1 MPTTLHEFAGVII
14 SVDCTPAD
22 ANCPYPTLTSA
33 RVLGADYTPCGP
45 DLLELLD
52 IVMVPT
58 QLDTLGNVVMLTPL
72 LSVVTKE
79 IENARHATTH

>member
-14 SVDCTPAD
+14 SVDSTPAD
-22 ANCPYPTLTSA
+22 ANCPYTVLTSA

-45 DLLELLD
+45 DLLEFLD
-52 IVMVPT
+52 LMTVPT
-58 QLDTLGNVVMLTPL
+58 QLDSQGKVVMLTPL

-79 IENARHATTH
+79 IEDARHATTH